1 MVVLPKINDLNIIKE
16 RSNEPKLSVIVHNN
30 YHVILKI
37 VKVVKATGRPT
48 SSRLKKTNVTTK
60 YPVWF

>member
-16 RSNEPKLSVIVHNN
+16 MSNEPKLSVIVQNN

-37 VKVVKATGRPT
+37 VKVVKAKGRPT

-60 YPVWF
+60 CPVWF

>member
-16 RSNEPKLSVIVHNN
+16 TSNEPKLSVIVQNN
-30 YHVILKI
+30 YHVILKM
-37 VKVVKATGRPT
+37 VKVVKAKGRPT

-60 YPVWF
+60 DPVWF

>member
-16 RSNEPKLSVIVHNN
+16 MSNEPKLSVIVQSN

-37 VKVVKATGRPT
+37 VKVVKAKGRPT

-60 YPVWF
+60 CPVWF